1 MSKVKINAG
10 ESNII
15 TPIRITS
22 NYNIKILYFYKNV
35 SNLCYKVITAK
46 GYKIYQSHSCSW
58 WKI

>member
-22 NYNIKILYFYKNV
+22 NYSIKIMYF
-35 SNLCYKVITAK
+35 
-46 GYKIYQSHSCSW
+46 QSHSCSW
-58 WKI
+58 WRI